1 MSKIVP
7 IDYDDNDDGDVVR
20 KKISTLK
27 LTPTDDDNDEDENT
41 KSNAITIVSP
51 SSSSSSTTTTLPFPK
66 IGVHL
71 KFLDEFV
78 DIYCG
83 GNTSIEGFTTTDIC
97 EKIVKPITASGIVI
111 IIYIVTTNI
120 TSF

>member
-51 SSSSSSTTTTLPFPK
+51 SSSSTTTTTLPFPK